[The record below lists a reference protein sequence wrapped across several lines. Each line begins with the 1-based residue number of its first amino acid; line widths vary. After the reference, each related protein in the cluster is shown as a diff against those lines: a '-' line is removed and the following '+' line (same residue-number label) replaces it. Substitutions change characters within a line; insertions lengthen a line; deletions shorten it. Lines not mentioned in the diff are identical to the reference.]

1 MMVIMNANYELKTSN
16 YKKML
21 LEYSMMMRALEYKQ
35 KSKMYDKAVQEFLWF
50 LESIQ
55 RYNIR
60 KVNQSNLVSYYE
72 YISTRPNIRKEG
84 TLSSSTINTHM
95 LAVNILFD
103 YLVESKQLSARVVL
117 PKHKNENIR
126 PRDILTVEEVMELY
140 KSCVN
145 KRDVAFISI
154 AYGCGLRRTEI
165 ENLNVADVQLSQG
178 VIIVRNGKNNK
189 RREIPLSDKII
200 THLRSYL
207 YDERT
212 GYLSDDNTF
221 VYEDAFLINNR
232 GSRFTGAALNGRL
245 KQIIELTGSMSIQ
258 SKVLSMHNLRHS
270 IAVHLLDN
278 NASLEFVKDFL
289 GHSEIDTV
297 HVYTKRRKMKQLLI
311 KNITR

>member
-1 MMVIMNANYELKTSN
+1 MNTNFELKSSN

-55 RYNIR
+55 QYNIR

-84 TLSSSTINTHM
+84 ILSSSTINTHM

-117 PKHKNENIR
+117 PKHKNENIK
-126 PRDILTVEEVMELY
+126 PRDILTIDEVNELY
-140 KSCVN
+140 QSCEN

-165 ENLNVADVQLSQG
+165 ENLNVADVQLSKG

-189 RREIPLSDKII
+189 RREVPLSDKVIS
-200 THLRSYL
+200 HFRSYL

-212 GYLSDDNTF
+212 NYLCDDSL
-221 VYEDAFLINNR
+221 VYEDAFLLNNR
-232 GSRFTGAALNGRL
+232 GTRFTGAALNDRL
-245 KQIIELTGSMSIQ
+245 KKIIELTGSISIQ
-258 SKVLSMHNLRHS
+258 SKDISTHNLRHS

-278 NASLEFVKDFL
+278 KASLEFVKDFL

-297 HVYTKRRKMKQLLI
+297 HVYTKRRQMKQLLI